1 MPNALYTSAPD
12 TLYWRAGDRAGEAQF
27 IAAHD
32 FRHRTYKSA
41 ASRLG
46 RAISPCFLTGKIDA
60 DWFGRHLL
68 CHLAHAQIFPGL
80 GSQLSVALETPPA
93 DDEGALYDWM
103 RRHALIHAQLD
114 IAYGVK

>member
-1 MPNALYTSAPD
+1 MF
-12 TLYWRAGDRAGEAQF
+12 WRAGDTAGREQF

-32 FRHRTYKSA
+32 SRHRTYRLA
-41 ASRLG
+41 ATRLG
-46 RAISPCFLTGKIDA
+46 RSIAACLLTGKMDA

-68 CHLAHAQIFPGL
+68 CHLAHAAIFPGQ
-80 GSQLSVALETPPA
+80 GSQFAVALETPPA
-93 DDEGALYDWM
+93 DDDGALYDWM